1 MFVFASTRSAIA
13 ISHFD
18 SEVRVVKDCP
28 RGGRK
33 LLFARRLKA
42 LIKLRSLV
50 FRRGLGLMRSTSQ
63 SRRSDS
69 ARPRASADSQG
80 RVGNAHWM
88 GFFRQLF
95 GPTQVTF
102 SRLDTQGRSD
112 LASRLE
118 SLWAERNTATDG
130 TTRVEAE
137 YLDVRAIRG

>member
-1 MFVFASTRSAIA
+1 
-13 ISHFD
+13 
-18 SEVRVVKDCP
+18 
-28 RGGRK
+28 
-33 LLFARRLKA
+33 
-42 LIKLRSLV
+42 
-50 FRRGLGLMRSTSQ
+50 
-63 SRRSDS
+63 
-69 ARPRASADSQG
+69 
-80 RVGNAHWM
+80 M